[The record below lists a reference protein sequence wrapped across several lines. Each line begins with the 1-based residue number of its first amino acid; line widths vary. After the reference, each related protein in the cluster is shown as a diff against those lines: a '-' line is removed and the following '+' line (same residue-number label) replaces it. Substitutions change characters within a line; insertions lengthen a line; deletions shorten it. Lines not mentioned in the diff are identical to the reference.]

1 MRSFK
6 DKVAVITGAG
16 SGIGQALAIELA
28 KAGAQLAI
36 SDINLENVAATAQQ
50 CAALGAKVKHY
61 RLDCGKRDAIY
72 AHAEEVLKDFGSV
85 NLVINNAGV
94 AVNAT
99 VREISDEDFHWL
111 MDINFWGMVHGSRAF
126 LPHLTASGDGHL
138 VNISSIF
145 GMIGVPKQSSYN
157 AAKFA
162 IRGFT
167 EALRQELILEKAPVQ
182 VSCVH
187 PGGIK
192 TNIAKAA
199 RKGASDKDKDISIN
213 FDNFARTTATQAAS
227 IILQGIKRHK
237 PRIFVGMDAKIIDLL
252 QRVLGAR
259 YQNIVGPV
267 YERRMNQ
274 PAGASG
280 FFSFLQPRSPAS
292 K

>member
-6 DKVAVITGAG
+6 NKVAVVTGAG

-36 SDINLENVAATAQQ
+36 SDINVENVAATAQQ

-61 RLDCGKRDAIY
+61 RLDCGKRDDIF
-72 AHAEEVLKDFGSV
+72 AHADEVIKDFGSV
-85 NLVINNAGV
+85 NLLINNAGV
-94 AVNAT
+94 AVSAT
-99 VREISDEDFHWL
+99 VRELTDEDFHWL
-111 MDINFWGMVHGSRAF
+111 MDINFWGMVHGSKAF

-145 GMIGVPKQSSYN
+145 GMIGVPKQSAYN
-157 AAKFA
+157 ASKFA

-167 EALRQELILEKAPVQ
+167 EALRQELILDKIPVQ

-199 RKGASDKDKDISIN
+199 RKGPSDADKDISIN
-213 FDNFARTTATQAAS
+213 FENFARTTASQAAN
-227 IILQGIKRHK
+227 IILRGVKRNK
-237 PRIFVGMDAKIIDLL
+237 PRIFVGMDSKVIDLI
-252 QRVLGAR
+252 QRVLGAG

-267 YERRMNQ
+267 FDRRMNQ
-274 PAGASG
+274 PAGTTG
-280 FFSFLQPRSPAS
+280 FFSFLQRRSS
-292 K
+292 

>member
-61 RLDCGKRDAIY
+61 RLDCGNRDAIY
-72 AHAEEVLKDFGSV
+72 AHADEVMKDFGSV
-85 NLVINNAGV
+85 NLLINNAGV

-99 VREISDEDFHWL
+99 VRELTDEDFHWL
-111 MDINFWGMVHGSRAF
+111 MDINFWGMVHGTRAF

-145 GMIGVPKQSSYN
+145 GMVGVPKQSAYN

-199 RKGASDKDKDISIN
+199 RKGPSDKDKDISIN
-213 FDNFARTTATQAAS
+213 FDNFARTTPSQAAN
-227 IILQGIKRHK
+227 IILRGIKRNK
-237 PRIFVGMDAKIIDLL
+237 PRIFVGMDSKVIDLL
-252 QRVLGAR
+252 QRVMGAG

-274 PAGASG
+274 PAGATG
-280 FFSFLQPRSPAS
+280 FFSFLQRRSS
-292 K
+292 

>member
-6 DKVAVITGAG
+6 DRVAVITGAG

-36 SDINLENVAATAQQ
+36 SDINVENVAATAQQ

-61 RLDCGKRDAIY
+61 RLDVGKRDAIY
-72 AHAEEVLKDFGSV
+72 AHADEVMKDFGSV
-85 NLVINNAGV
+85 NLLINNAGV

-99 VREISDEDFHWL
+99 VRELTDEDFHWL
-111 MDINFWGMVHGSRAF
+111 MDINFWGMVHGTRAF

-145 GMIGVPKQSSYN
+145 GMVGVPKQSAYN

-199 RKGASDKDKDISIN
+199 RKGPSDMDKDISIN
-213 FDNFARTTATQAAS
+213 FDNFARTTASQAAN
-227 IILQGIKRHK
+227 IILRGIKRHK
-237 PRIFVGMDAKIIDLL
+237 PRIFVGMDSKVIDLL
-252 QRVLGAR
+252 QRFMGAG

-274 PAGASG
+274 PAGATG
-280 FFSFLQPRSPAS
+280 FFSFLQRRSS
-292 K
+292 

>member
-28 KAGAQLAI
+28 RAGAQLAI
-36 SDINLENVAATAQQ
+36 SDINLANIAATAEQ
-50 CAALGAKVKHY
+50 CGAIGAKVKHY
-61 RLDCGKRDAIY
+61 QLDCGNRDAIY
-72 AHAEEVLKDFGSV
+72 AHADEVMRDFGSV
-85 NLVINNAGV
+85 NLLINNAGV
-94 AVNAT
+94 AVSAT
-99 VREISDEDFHWL
+99 VRELTDEDFHWL
-111 MDINFWGMVHGSRAF
+111 MNINFWGMVHGTRAF

-145 GMIGVPKQSSYN
+145 GMIGVPKQSAYN

-199 RKGASDKDKDISIN
+199 RKGVSDKDKDISIN
-213 FDNFARTTATQAAS
+213 FENFARTTASQAAN
-227 IILQGIKRHK
+227 IILRGIKRNK
-237 PRIFVGMDAKIIDLL
+237 PRIFVGMDSKVIDLL
-252 QRVLGAR
+252 QRFMGAG
-259 YQNIVGPV
+259 YQAIVGPV
-267 YERRMNQ
+267 FDRRMNQ
-274 PAGASG
+274 PAGATG
-280 FFSFLQPRSPAS
+280 FFSFLQRRTS
-292 K
+292 

>member
-6 DKVAVITGAG
+6 DKVAVITGTG

-50 CAALGAKVKHY
+50 CAAVGAKVKHY
-61 RLDCGKRDAIY
+61 QLDCGNRDAIY
-72 AHAEEVLKDFGSV
+72 AHADEVMRDFGTV
-85 NLVINNAGV
+85 NLLINNAGV

-99 VREISDEDFHWL
+99 VRELTDEDFHWL
-111 MDINFWGMVHGSRAF
+111 MNINFWGMVHGTKAF

-145 GMIGVPKQSSYN
+145 GMIGVPKQSAYN

-199 RKGASDKDKDISIN
+199 RKGLSDKDKDISIN
-213 FDNFARTTATQAAS
+213 FDNFARTTASQAAN
-227 IILQGIKRHK
+227 IILRGIKRNK
-237 PRIFVGMDAKIIDLL
+237 PRIFVGMDAKVIDLL
-252 QRVLGAR
+252 QRFLGAG

-274 PAGASG
+274 PAGATG
-280 FFSFLQPRSPAS
+280 FFSFLQRRSS
-292 K
+292 